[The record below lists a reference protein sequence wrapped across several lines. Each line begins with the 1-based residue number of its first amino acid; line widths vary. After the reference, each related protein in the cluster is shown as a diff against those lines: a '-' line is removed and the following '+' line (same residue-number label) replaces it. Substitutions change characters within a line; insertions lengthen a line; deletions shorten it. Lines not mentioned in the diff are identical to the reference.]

1 MRESHPSIDRD
12 VSADAMLWRYMDF
25 PKFVS
30 MLKEGALWFSR
41 ADLLGDPLEGSFT
54 QARAIERQQIL
65 EKSSRRTHARG
76 PGGCFSAQCASH
88 IRKSPER
95 LHQLLASRQP

>member
-1 MRESHPSIDRD
+1 MRNSHPSLDRD
-12 VSADAMLWRYMDF
+12 LPPDAVLWRYMDF

-54 QARAIERQQIL
+54 QAREMERQRML
-65 EKSSRRTHARG
+65 ENLRRDERAGNSRTFFATM
-76 PGGCFSAQCASH
+76 PASH
-88 IRKSPER
+88 PRV
-95 LHQLLASRQP
+95 A